1 LPTEQLALGGHA
13 TVRGFEERDFLADRG
28 YVFSA
33 EVRAPPVTLPTGEYF
48 PAQAQFLG
56 FLDHGGGWRDEVTS
70 GGKDRESLTSVGV
83 GLRAQV
89 GRHLNLRG
97 DVGVPLEGGD
107 GLQGHVGLT
116 ASF

>member
-1 LPTEQLALGGHA
+1 MGGHA

-28 YVFSA
+28 YVLSA
-33 EVRAPPVTLPTGEYF
+33 EVRAPPVTLSTGEQF
-48 PAQAQFLG
+48 PVQAQFLG
-56 FLDHGGGWRDEVTS
+56 FLDHGGGWRDEIST
-70 GGKDRESLTSVGV
+70 GRKDQESLTSVGA

-89 GRHLNLRG
+89 GRHLNLRA

-107 GLQGHVGLT
+107 GLQGHVGVT